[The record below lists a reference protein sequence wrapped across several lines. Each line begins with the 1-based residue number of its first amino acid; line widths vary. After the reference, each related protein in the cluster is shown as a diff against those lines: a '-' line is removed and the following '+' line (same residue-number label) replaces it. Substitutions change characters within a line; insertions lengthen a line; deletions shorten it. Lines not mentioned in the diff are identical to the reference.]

1 MSFLRRSSLTLL
13 ATLWATLGAAQEP
26 LSAIGWL
33 NDAETVALGR
43 PYTTPDEPPAA
54 DRVVVPGV
62 TVTALDAPR
71 ADAVGLLPGSTTGL
85 PSTLWQDSATD
96 ALLERL
102 NDLPD
107 VPLPAVQ
114 ALYYTLLL
122 AEAHAPDDAGSGARF
137 LAARLAALRQFGAV
151 EPALALVERAGGATP
166 ALFDQWLDLAL
177 LDGSEERACAA
188 LSEAPHLSRRLAARI
203 YCTARDGDWDT
214 AALTYHG
221 ATATDGLS
229 EADATLLALFL
240 DPGMIEDIEPP
251 APPAQI
257 SPLQFRLFEA
267 IGAPLSTRNLPR
279 AFAMADLRGT
289 AGWKA
294 ELEAAERLARTGAL
308 PGAQLLGLYTA
319 RKPAASGGVWDR
331 VAAVQ
336 RLDTAL
342 GNGDPDAI
350 ARAIPAAWQ
359 AARAVR
365 LETIFAELFAER
377 LLKVDLP
384 PKLEA
389 QAFDIA
395 LLSSLYETAAQTL
408 TPTNARQRFAAGL
421 ARGAPSQA
429 DATRPVEQAVARGF
443 ARVAAAPAHQ
453 VLIEEGR
460 LGEAILLAARELDS
474 NAGSGRETL
483 SAALG
488 TLRAVGLEDTARRA
502 ALQMLLLE
510 RLS

>member
-1 MSFLRRSSLTLL
+1 MSFLKRSSLTLL
-13 ATLWATLGAAQEP
+13 ATLWATLGTAQEP
-26 LSAIGWL
+26 LSAIDWL

-43 PYTTPDEPPAA
+43 PYATPDEPPAA

-71 ADAVGLLPGSTTGL
+71 ADTVGLLPGSTTGL

-96 ALLERL
+96 AILERIR
-102 NDLPD
+102 DLPD

-122 AEAHAPDDAGSGARF
+122 AEAHAPADAGNSARF
-137 LAARLAALRQFGAV
+137 LSARLAALRRFGAV

-177 LDGSEERACAA
+177 LDGSEDQACAA
-188 LSEAPHLSRRLAARI
+188 LSAAPHLSKQLATRI
-203 YCTARDGDWDT
+203 YCTARTGDWDT

-221 ATATDGLS
+221 ATAMDGLN
-229 EADATLLALFL
+229 DTNATLLALFL
-240 DPGMIEDIEPP
+240 DPGMIEDIAPP
-251 APPAQI
+251 EPPAQI
-257 SPLQFRLFEA
+257 TPLQFRLFEA
-267 IGAPLSTRNLPR
+267 IGAPLPTRNLPR

-331 VAAVQ
+331 VLAVQ
-336 RLDTAL
+336 RLDRAL
-342 GNGDPDAI
+342 SDGDSAAV

-365 LETIFAELFAER
+365 LETIFAELFTER
-377 LLKVDLP
+377 LLKIDLP
-384 PKLEA
+384 TEAEA

-395 LLSSLYETAAQTL
+395 LLSSVYESAAQTL

-421 ARGAPSQA
+421 ARGLPSEAEATSPVAQA
-429 DATRPVEQAVARGF
+429 IARGF
-443 ARVAAAPAHQ
+443 THVAAAPAHQ
-453 VLIEEGR
+453 ALIDEGR

-474 NAGSGRETL
+474 TASSGRETL

-510 RLS
+510 RAS